1 MRTRAGLKSK
11 TAHPVHS
18 VKDLLKR
25 PAFNLTR
32 VSDQASRQ
40 QFWDRW
46 LAEHLDAELHGKISG
61 IAEQQGKLTVF
72 AESAAWSA
80 RLRFAVAE
88 LEGQIRAAATTL
100 TSVSVRVLPRA

>member
-11 TAHPVHS
+11 TGHPVHS
-18 VKDLLKR
+18 VKDLLGSS
-25 PAFNLTR
+25 AFSLTR
-32 VSDQASRQ
+32 VSAQASRQ

-46 LAEHLDAELHGKISG
+46 LLDHLGAQLHGRISG
-61 IAEQQGKLTVF
+61 ISEQEGKLTVF

-88 LEGQIRAAATTL
+88 LDAQIREAGGKL
-100 TSVSVRVLPRA
+100 RSVCVRVLPRA